1 MDANKVTSLIK
12 KGESQ
17 TLEFK
22 QSFDREAIADYPTMK
37 FEYQE
42 SGDGFPVSLNYE
54 KQKTTQKTTPKITQ
68 KITRE
73 SGYEPPII
81 CTPQELW
88 EVWMMWNDKIVE
100 EIHKS
105 REEYLKKFN
114 YDIHAV
120 CKDIRKKTRD
130 NDRRV
135 VKPVP
140 RPVKNTSRSA

>member
-1 MDANKVTSLIK
+1 
-12 KGESQ
+12 
-17 TLEFK
+17 
-22 QSFDREAIADYPTMK
+22 
-37 FEYQE
+37 
-42 SGDGFPVSLNYE
+42 
-54 KQKTTQKTTPKITQ
+54 
-68 KITRE
+68 
-73 SGYEPPII
+73 
-81 CTPQELW
+81 
-88 EVWMMWNDKIVE
+88 MMWNDKIVE

>member
-1 MDANKVTSLIK
+1 
-12 KGESQ
+12 
-17 TLEFK
+17 
-22 QSFDREAIADYPTMK
+22 
-37 FEYQE
+37 
-42 SGDGFPVSLNYE
+42 
-54 KQKTTQKTTPKITQ
+54 
-68 KITRE
+68 
-73 SGYEPPII
+73 
-81 CTPQELW
+81 
-88 EVWMMWNDKIVE
+88 MMWNDKIVE

-120 CKDIRKKTRD
+120 CQDIRKKTRD